1 MTGGS
6 AVAGRGGCGGGC
18 GRRRRRDPLVAPRWW
33 RRPFYFRPP
42 RRAPCGWRRG
52 GGRRRPRALAPPPA
66 ARRRLHFSG
75 GRRPLPHPH
84 RRVVFFFR
92 SRCSCRLGW
101 TSVAACP
108 PPRPVRPLLSKRGD
122 DGAHG
127 GARRTHRGAAAA
139 WGGRGGGR
147 ARVVQAPLA
156 VSLPPPQRTAPRVD
170 RRLSSGGG
178 RSPLGG
184 SAGRARREARD
195 GGRPFWALHRD
206 APPPRCRG
214 RRCGWRWRA

>member
-18 GRRRRRDPLVAPRWW
+18 GHRRRRDPLVAPRWW

-84 RRVVFFFR
+84 RRVVFFFSLSLLMAVGLDLR
-92 SRCSCRLGW
+92 GR
-101 TSVAACP
+101 VPPP
-108 PPRPVRPLLSKRGD
+108 PPRPPSPFQKGGRRCSWGSPPHPPWRRRRVGWA
-122 DGAHG
+122 GW
-127 GARRTHRGAAAA
+127 GARPRRPGPA
-139 WGGRGGGR
+139 GG
-147 ARVVQAPLA
+147 
-156 VSLPPPQRTAPRVD
+156 VSPPPQRTAPRVD